1 MEIETNTI
9 SKTTKWFKDISTKN
23 EFKEA
28 ASYEG
33 IFLLYFHRLI
43 LCWLLSSC
51 LKNKKNNYGS
61 AHKHFILKFM
71 ENHKSVYKSMNISR
85 SVVRFILGNIL
96 GNILNKSTKNKQSEN
111 SNKYKILAF
120 SYTAYWKYYPTPQK
134 ENKEVNRDATLGSVI
149 TTLQNKNFNVVALDE
164 DSSFFIDFKTMIEK
178 NIQGKGLCRPVEF
191 YLTLDIIRKV
201 LKTTEKYDEDW
212 NKLKNNKEFIASLNH
227 EGIQTAEFLKDYF
240 DDFFNHK
247 TFLPIL
253 YIELIRRAIEVEKP
267 DLILLSCIE
276 CPFGSAAV
284 IAGRLEGVPTID
296 IQHGVI
302 HPYHFGYIQAK
313 DEIAHD
319 DSVTYCPISDKT
331 AVYGHYQKELLTT
344 MSIYPEDS
352 IVITGSPRYDI
363 LGHAGKMYNKEKFFK
378 NYKIYP
384 NHKIIL
390 WATTF
395 GVRGDNEN
403 IKDFKALFE
412 TIQNI
417 ENITLV
423 ITPHPR
429 DGQRHIKRIKD
440 YLNNYQISAVVAPSN
455 SDTYEQLFVCDLLI
469 TMGSTVG
476 MEAVALNKPVI
487 VLDLNYNSDTIG
499 YVKEGVALGVYKA
512 EDLKPTIEKLLKDDS
527 GLAKNRKKYTEKYL
541 YKIDGKATERVVN
554 VIEEMIKESRS
565 DKNEKLI

>member
-9 SKTTKWFKDISTKN
+9 NKTTKWFKDLSTKS
-23 EFKEA
+23 EFKEV

-33 IFLLYFHRLI
+33 ISLLYFHRLI

-51 LKNKKNNYGS
+51 LKNKKTNYGS

-71 ENHKSVYKSMNISR
+71 EKHKFVYKSMNISR
-85 SVVRFILGNIL
+85 SVVKFFIGSM
-96 GNILNKSTKNKQSEN
+96 LNNSTKNKQSE
-111 SNKYKILAF
+111 SSSKCKILAV
-120 SYTAYWKYYPTPQK
+120 SYAHYWKYYPTPQK
-134 ENKEVNRDATLGSVI
+134 ENKEVNRDTTLGSVI

-178 NIQGKGLCRPVEF
+178 HIQGKGLCRPVEF

-201 LKTTEKYDEDW
+201 LKTTDKYDEDW
-212 NKLKNNKEFIASLNH
+212 NKLKNNKEFIASLNY
-227 EGIQTAEFLKDYF
+227 EGIQPAEFLKDYF
-240 DDFFNHK
+240 DEFFNHK

-253 YIELIRRAIEVEKP
+253 YVKLIRKAIEVEKP

-284 IAGRLEGVPTID
+284 IAGRLEEVPTLD

-313 DEIAHD
+313 DDIAHD
-319 DSVTYCPISDKT
+319 DGVTYCPIPDKT
-331 AVYGHYQKELLTT
+331 AVYGHYHKELLTT

-352 IVITGSPRYDI
+352 IVVTGSPRYDI
-363 LGHAGKMYNKEKFFK
+363 LGHASKMYDKEKFFK
-378 NYKIYP
+378 NYNINP
-384 NHKIIL
+384 NHRIVL

-423 ITPHPR
+423 IKPHPG
-429 DGQRHIKRIKD
+429 DKKRHIKMIKD

-455 SDTYEQLFVCDLLI
+455 SDTYEQLFICDLLI

-527 GLAKNRKKYTEKYL
+527 ELAKNRKKYIEKYL
-541 YKIDGKATERVVN
+541 YKIDGKATERVVKL
-554 VIEEMIKESRS
+554 IEEMIE
-565 DKNEKLI
+565 N